1 MYSKRFDW
9 NAAPHP
15 LGTALDE
22 RMSRGEA
29 ILDLTDANPTRAGLE
44 YAADTIRSALA
55 GPETMI
61 YMPVHRGLAVAREAV
76 STYYRELGETVSPPL
91 PG

>member
-15 LGTALDE
+15 LGTALAE

-29 ILDLTDANPTRAGLE
+29 ILDLTDANPTRGRVGDILLD
-44 YAADTIRSALA
+44 YW
-55 GPETMI
+55 
-61 YMPVHRGLAVAREAV
+61 Y
-76 STYYRELGETVSPPL
+76 
-91 PG
+91 